1 MMKEVLSSMH
11 GLLSESAIVKGMKS
25 ADRYYD
31 FSEWEVKCWVTIT
44 EEGIKTEFSVY
55 PKTFCDYRQSLFNT
69 SSFKELRKWL
79 EEHKSEI
86 V

>member
-1 MMKEVLSSMH
+1 MKEVLSSIS
-11 GLLSESAIVKGMKS
+11 GLLDERAIVKGMKS
-25 ADRYYD
+25 ADNYYD

-44 EEGIKTEFSVY
+44 EEGVKTKFSVY
-55 PKTFCDYRQSLFNT
+55 PKAFCDYGQYLFKTN
-69 SSFKELRKWL
+69 SFKELREWL